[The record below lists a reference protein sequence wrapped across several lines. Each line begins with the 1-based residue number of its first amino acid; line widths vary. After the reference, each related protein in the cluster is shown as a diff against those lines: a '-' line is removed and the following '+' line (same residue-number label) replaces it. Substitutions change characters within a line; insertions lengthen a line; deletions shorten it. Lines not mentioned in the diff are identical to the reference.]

1 MPVDYFPVSI
11 LQRGLKMT
19 TDPPKGIKANLQRT
33 YFNII
38 TAEDI
43 ETTDIVKVGK
53 KDAAFQ
59 KRVWCNLLFSLSLF
73 HAVVQERRKFGPHG
87 WNVRYEFSDAD
98 LSTSMA
104 MLKNFLKENEEIPWD
119 SIKFMTGQIN
129 YGGRVTDDIDRV
141 LLMNTL

>member
-1 MPVDYFPVSI
+1 
-11 LQRGLKMT
+11 MT

-38 TAEDI
+38 TAETID
-43 ETTDIVKVGK
+43 TTEIAKVGQK
-53 KDAAFQ
+53 NAAFQ

-98 LSTSMA
+98 LSTSVA
-104 MLKNFLKENEEIPWD
+104 MLQNFLKENEEIPWD
-119 SIKFMTGQIN
+119 SIKFMNGQIN
-129 YGGRVTDDIDRV
+129 YGGRVTDDNDRV
-141 LLMNTL
+141 LLMTTL

>member
-1 MPVDYFPVSI
+1 
-11 LQRGLKMT
+11 MT

-38 TAEDI
+38 TAETID
-43 ETTDIVKVGK
+43 TTEIAKVGQK
-53 KDAAFQ
+53 NAAFQ

-98 LSTSMA
+98 LSTSVA
-104 MLKNFLKENEEIPWD
+104 MLQNFLKENEEIPWD